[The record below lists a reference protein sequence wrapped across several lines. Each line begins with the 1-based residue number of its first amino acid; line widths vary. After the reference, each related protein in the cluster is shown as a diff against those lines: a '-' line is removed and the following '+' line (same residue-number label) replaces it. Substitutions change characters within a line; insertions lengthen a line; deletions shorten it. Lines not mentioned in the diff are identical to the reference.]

1 MNQDIKAYSTVTAAY
16 WAFTI
21 TDGALRMLVLLH
33 FHALGVSAVNLAF
46 LFLLYEVMGI
56 VTNLAGGW
64 LGARFGLRSTLISGL
79 VLQVVALLALSL
91 VQPQWGMVLS
101 VAWVMG
107 TQALSGVAKDLT
119 KMSSKSAVKV
129 VVKEGEAEGGLFRW
143 VALLTGSK
151 NALKGAG
158 FFVGGLLL
166 ESLGFEGGLW
176 AMAAALVLV
185 LSLVGF
191 TLRHP
196 LGKAHK
202 KPKARALF
210 TAPARVNWLSVAR
223 LFLFGSRDIWFVVGV
238 PVFLSSSMGWG
249 GETVGA
255 FMALWVI
262 GYGLVQAAVPAFLR
276 SVKGAPGAAQA
287 ALLWV
292 VVLALLTTALAT
304 VTQVWG
310 SGWLLVGGLLV
321 FGVVFA
327 LNSALH
333 SYLVV
338 AFADDEQVSMTV
350 GFYYSANAA
359 GRLLGTL
366 ASGLAYQW
374 GGVEATLWGAL
385 AFVAVAAV
393 CTLPVVRLSRAPAA
407 G

>member
-1 MNQDIKAYSTVTAAY
+1 MSQDIKAYSTVTAAY

-56 VTNLAGGW
+56 VTNLWGGW
-64 LGARFGLRSTLISGL
+64 LGARFGLRSTLVSGL
-79 VLQVVALLALSL
+79 ALQVVALVALSA
-91 VQPQWGMVLS
+91 VQLDWGMVLS

-166 ESLGFEGGLW
+166 ESLGFQGGLW
-176 AMAAALVLV
+176 AMAAALALV
-185 LSLVGF
+185 LLLVGLF
-191 TLRHP
+191 LRQP
-196 LGKAHK
+196 LGKASK
-202 KPKARALF
+202 KPKAGSLF
-210 TAPARVNWLSVAR
+210 KAPARVNWLSVAR

-238 PVFLSSSMGWG
+238 PVFLSASMGWG

-262 GYGLVQAAVPAFLR
+262 GYGIVQAAVPTFLR
-276 SVKGAPGAAQA
+276 SVKGAAGAAQA

-292 VVLALLTTALAT
+292 GILALLTAALAAL
-304 VTQVWG
+304 TQLWG
-310 SGWLLVGGLLV
+310 SGWLLVGGLLI

-385 AFVAVAAV
+385 AFVLIAAA
-393 CTLPVVRLSRAPAA
+393 CTLPVVRLSAPSGEA
-407 G
+407 

>member
-1 MNQDIKAYSTVTAAY
+1 
-16 WAFTI
+16 
-21 TDGALRMLVLLH
+21 
-33 FHALGVSAVNLAF
+33 
-46 LFLLYEVMGI
+46 
-56 VTNLAGGW
+56 
-64 LGARFGLRSTLISGL
+64 
-79 VLQVVALLALSL
+79 
-91 VQPQWGMVLS
+91 MVLS

-202 KPKARALF
+202 KPKARA
-210 TAPARVNWLSVAR
+210 
-223 LFLFGSRDIWFVVGV
+223 IWFVVGV